1 MKGYSSPKSPWLLL
15 VLLVIGGLIGG
26 LLGAAFGKILPIL
39 NQGFNPIGL
48 NPTTIN
54 LEVMTITFGLIFKL
68 NVASIIGFILA
79 LFIYFRI

>member
-26 LLGAAFGKILPIL
+26 LLGAAFGNMLPIL
-39 NQGFNPIGL
+39 NQGFDPIGL

-54 LEVMTITFGLIFKL
+54 LKVITITFGLIFKL

-79 LFIYFRI
+79 LFVYFRI